1 MVHKLLIKLINIVTS
16 IPKCLFHPFPIT
28 YKLIQN
34 YSNNPFDFIIFP
46 PDRIPTNIFLLPN
59 FFPSPFF
66 SSLTQFTNLL
76 LPLSSHSF
84 PFYNFYS
91 ELFSLL
97 GHRLLDVSPPSS
109 VSRLRVPVSDSLV
122 VAAHKGLSSRFTRK
136 AEVKFLRAA
145 NVVILPRTPSPS
157 RIPTRRVVKPQ
168 KPEF

>member
-34 YSNNPFDFIIFP
+34 YSNNPFDSIIFL

-76 LPLSSHSF
+76 LPFSSLFLFIIFIPSF
-84 PFYNFYS
+84 S
-91 ELFSLL
+91 
-97 GHRLLDVSPPSS
+97 PSS
-109 VSRLRVPVSDSLV
+109 AIDFSAYLLHLVCRDYVFPCQIHSSLQRIRACHLV
-122 VAAHKGLSSRFTRK
+122 LPGRRK
-136 AEVKFLRAA
+136 
-145 NVVILPRTPSPS
+145 
-157 RIPTRRVVKPQ
+157 
-168 KPEF
+168 